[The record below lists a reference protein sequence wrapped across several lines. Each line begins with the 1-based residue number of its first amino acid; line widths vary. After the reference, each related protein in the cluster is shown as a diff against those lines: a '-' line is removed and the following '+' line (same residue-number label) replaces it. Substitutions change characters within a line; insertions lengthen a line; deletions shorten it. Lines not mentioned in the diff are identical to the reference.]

1 MQQHKQRSGLP
12 VQRLLLLL
20 AVSLQ
25 LAHAERRVR
34 ARSVATTSLP
44 LLTPSLLVQPEAQQV
59 ARKLLL
65 QPPRPPPPPPS
76 PPLAPLAPFTPPLAP
91 PPYFAS
97 STDTSGKE
105 KRTRGTAGIVVGVI
119 VGVIIL
125 AYAVHRYRKKHA
137 APSYDSLTEEHAT
150 ELSVVQKG

>member
-1 MQQHKQRSGLP
+1 ML
-12 VQRLLLLL
+12 RLLLLL
-20 AVSLQ
+20 AVSLHAP

-34 ARSVATTSLP
+34 SRSVAANSSP
-44 LLTPSLLVQPEAQQV
+44 LLTLSRLVQPEAQQV

-97 STDTSGKE
+97 TDTSGKE

-119 VGVIIL
+119 VGVIIV